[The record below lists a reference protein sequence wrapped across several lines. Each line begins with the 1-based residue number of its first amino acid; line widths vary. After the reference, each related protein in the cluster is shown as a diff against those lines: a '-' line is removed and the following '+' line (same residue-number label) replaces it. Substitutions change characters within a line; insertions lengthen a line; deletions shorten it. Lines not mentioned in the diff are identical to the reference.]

1 MSNNSKGKKD
11 MVIITAPS
19 GSGKTTIIQ
28 RLLKEYPKFNFSIS
42 ATTRKPRANEIDKKD
57 YYFISVE
64 EFKNSIESGDFLE
77 WEMVYESIYYGTF
90 HREIHR
96 IQDDGKIPILDID
109 VQGALNLKN
118 DNKHKIFSLFIKA
131 TSLEE
136 LENRLRKRETDS
148 DEKILERVEK
158 AIEELTY
165 QDRFDKII
173 VNDNLETAYNEV
185 IKALKEQ
192 FELKN

>member
-1 MSNNSKGKKD
+1 MSNNLKGKKD

-64 EFKNSIESGDFLE
+64 EFKNSIVSGDFLE

-118 DNKHKIFSLFIKA
+118 NNKNKIFSLFIKA
-131 TSLEE
+131 PSLEE

-158 AIEELTY
+158 AKEELTY

-192 FELKN
+192 YELKN